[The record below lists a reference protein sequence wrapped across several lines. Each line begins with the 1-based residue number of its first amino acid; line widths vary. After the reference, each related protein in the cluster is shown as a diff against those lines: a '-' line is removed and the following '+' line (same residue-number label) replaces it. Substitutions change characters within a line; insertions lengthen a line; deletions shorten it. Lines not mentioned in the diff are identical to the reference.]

1 MNTINDR
8 LEIICNSLFKGNKSA
23 MAQAIGLQ
31 PTGLSNYLG
40 NKRRSKPNVD
50 MIANLVQF
58 CRIDAF
64 WLLTG
69 EGEMLS
75 TDNSQRSV
83 AVVSST
89 ISDNSVVANE
99 VYSSMDKTSMLQSLI
114 DYYSDGVKS
123 RFASKLNIK
132 PQTINSWL
140 KRDTFDPELI
150 YSSCENISAAWLL
163 SGDGDMLVSDS
174 SNYSVAVIDSSV
186 SGNSVV
192 ADEVYSPTQKDT
204 SEIPILRE
212 RVAALERLLAEKE
225 RLIQLYESMN
235 KPPKSGTETGQ

>member
-1 MNTINDR
+1 
-8 LEIICNSLFKGNKSA
+8 
-23 MAQAIGLQ
+23 
-31 PTGLSNYLG
+31 
-40 NKRRSKPNVD
+40 
-50 MIANLVQF
+50 
-58 CRIDAF
+58 
-64 WLLTG
+64 
-69 EGEMLS
+69 
-75 TDNSQRSV
+75 
-83 AVVSST
+83 
-89 ISDNSVVANE
+89 
-99 VYSSMDKTSMLQSLI
+99 MLQSLI

-150 YSSCENISAAWLL
+150 YSNCENISAAWLL
-163 SGDGDMLVSDS
+163 SGDGDMLVSDL

-192 ADEVYSPTQKDT
+192 ANKVNSLAQEPS
-204 SEIPILRE
+204 SELPILRE

-235 KPPKSGTETGQ
+235 KPPKCGTETGQ

>member
-89 ISDNSVVANE
+89 ISDNSIVANE
-99 VYSSMDKTSMLQSLI
+99 VYSLLPTKYIHPHKKTHPRFPFFVNELQL
-114 DYYSDGVKS
+114 
-123 RFASKLNIK
+123 LNV
-132 PQTINSWL
+132 
-140 KRDTFDPELI
+140 F
-150 YSSCENISAAWLL
+150 
-163 SGDGDMLVSDS
+163 
-174 SNYSVAVIDSSV
+174 
-186 SGNSVV
+186 
-192 ADEVYSPTQKDT
+192 
-204 SEIPILRE
+204 
-212 RVAALERLLAEKE
+212 
-225 RLIQLYESMN
+225 
-235 KPPKSGTETGQ
+235 

>member
-1 MNTINDR
+1 MDTINDR
-8 LEIICNSLFKGNKSA
+8 LECICSSLFNGNKSA
-23 MAQAIGLQ
+23 MAKAIGLQ

-89 ISDNSVVANE
+89 ISENSVVANKVNSLAQE
-99 VYSSMDKTSMLQSLI
+99 PSS
-114 DYYSDGVKS
+114 
-123 RFASKLNIK
+123 
-132 PQTINSWL
+132 
-140 KRDTFDPELI
+140 EL
-150 YSSCENISAAWLL
+150 
-163 SGDGDMLVSDS
+163 
-174 SNYSVAVIDSSV
+174 
-186 SGNSVV
+186 
-192 ADEVYSPTQKDT
+192 
-204 SEIPILRE
+204 PILRE

>member
-8 LEIICNSLFKGNKSA
+8 LEIICNSLFNGNKSA
-23 MAQAIGLQ
+23 MAKAIGLQ

-50 MIANLVQF
+50 MVANLVQF
-58 CRIDAF
+58 CHIDAF

-83 AVVSST
+83 AVVAST

-99 VYSSMDKTSMLQSLI
+99 VYSP
-114 DYYSDGVKS
+114 
-123 RFASKLNIK
+123 A
-132 PQTINSWL
+132 
-140 KRDTFDPELI
+140 
-150 YSSCENISAAWLL
+150 
-163 SGDGDMLVSDS
+163 
-174 SNYSVAVIDSSV
+174 
-186 SGNSVV
+186 
-192 ADEVYSPTQKDT
+192 QKDT